1 MPSTLDDFV
10 NGGETPGD
18 FVICEHCGRKLHRVK
33 PPSWLKTDGF
43 PYGCHIDLGYE
54 ACDCEGAVAQRAAS
68 LDDKWQ
74 AEAVE
79 ACDDAD
85 RMLKAA
91 AHRSGI
97 PERYLLAEMDDAAK
111 FRELANTVESGRGL
125 FLTGE
130 TGTGKTHAACAVAQ
144 RFLRCGKTVRFAD
157 PEQIERE
164 VKASWRHDLNDDER
178 SVIARYVTAD
188 LVVIDDLGAEV
199 MNAVTMKALRAIVS
213 GREANGRVTVF
224 TSNLTREQLA
234 QRIADGT
241 DEVMADRMAS
251 RIKGMTRMFAFGGP
265 DRRISR

>member
-1 MPSTLDDFV
+1 MPSTPDFV
-10 NGGETPGD
+10 TCEFCGNELHEVTPPAWIADLAVLTDGD
-18 FVICEHCGRKLHRVK
+18 FAPV
-33 PPSWLKTDGF
+33 
-43 PYGCHIDLGYE
+43 YE
-54 ACDCEGAVAQRAAS
+54 RCDCEEAVRARSEELEAKWEAEAIAAVGDAKSRLRAAA
-68 LDDKWQ
+68 LR
-74 AEAVE
+74 A
-79 ACDDAD
+79 
-85 RMLKAA
+85 
-91 AHRSGI
+91 GI
-97 PERYLLAEMDDAAK
+97 PEGYVLRGMDDKALYA
-111 FRELANTVESGRGL
+111 ELLRTIDAGEGL
-125 FLTGE
+125 FLTGG

-164 VKASWRHDLNDDER
+164 VKASWGRMANDDEA
-178 SVIARYVTAD
+178 SVISRYVTAD
-188 LVVIDDLGAEV
+188 LAVIDDLGAEV

-234 QRIADGT
+234 QRVADGT

>member
-1 MPSTLDDFV
+1 MPSTPDFV
-10 NGGETPGD
+10 TCEFCGNELHEVTPPAWIADLVALTDGD
-18 FVICEHCGRKLHRVK
+18 FAPV
-33 PPSWLKTDGF
+33 
-43 PYGCHIDLGYE
+43 YE
-54 ACDCEGAVAQRAAS
+54 RCDCEEAVRARSEELEAKWEADAVAAVGDAKSRMRAA
-68 LDDKWQ
+68 
-74 AEAVE
+74 
-79 ACDDAD
+79 
-85 RMLKAA
+85 AA
-91 AHRSGI
+91 RAGI
-97 PERYLLAEMDDAAK
+97 PEGYVLRGMDDKALYA
-111 FRELANTVESGRGL
+111 ELLKTLDAGKGL
-125 FLTGE
+125 FLAGG

-188 LVVIDDLGAEV
+188 LAVIDDLGAEV

-251 RIKGMTRMFAFGGP
+251 RIKGMTRMFCFDGP

>member
-1 MPSTLDDFV
+1 MPSTPDFV
-10 NGGETPGD
+10 T
-18 FVICEHCGRKLHRVK
+18 CEFCGRELHRVTVPDWVADLYALTDAEVNTVYEQCGCQK
-33 PPSWLKTDGF
+33 AILLRTKRLEAKWEADAVAAVGDAKSRMRAAAARAGIPDGYVLRGMDDKALYAELLKT
-43 PYGCHIDLGYE
+43 
-54 ACDCEGAVAQRAAS
+54 
-68 LDDKWQ
+68 LDAGK
-74 AEAVE
+74 
-79 ACDDAD
+79 
-85 RMLKAA
+85 
-91 AHRSGI
+91 
-97 PERYLLAEMDDAAK
+97 
-111 FRELANTVESGRGL
+111 GL
-125 FLTGE
+125 FLTGG

>member
-1 MPSTLDDFV
+1 MPST
-10 NGGETPGD
+10 PD
-18 FVICEHCGRKLHRVK
+18 FVICEFCGNELHEVT
-33 PPSWLKTDGF
+33 PPAWIADLVALTDGDF
-43 PYGCHIDLGYE
+43 APVYE
-54 ACDCEGAVAQRAAS
+54 RCDCEEAVRARSEELEAKWEADAVAAVGDAKSRMRAA
-68 LDDKWQ
+68 
-74 AEAVE
+74 
-79 ACDDAD
+79 
-85 RMLKAA
+85 AA
-91 AHRSGI
+91 RAGI
-97 PERYLLAEMDDAAK
+97 PEGYVLRGMDDKALYA
-111 FRELANTVESGRGL
+111 ELLRTLDAGKGL
-125 FLTGE
+125 FLTGG